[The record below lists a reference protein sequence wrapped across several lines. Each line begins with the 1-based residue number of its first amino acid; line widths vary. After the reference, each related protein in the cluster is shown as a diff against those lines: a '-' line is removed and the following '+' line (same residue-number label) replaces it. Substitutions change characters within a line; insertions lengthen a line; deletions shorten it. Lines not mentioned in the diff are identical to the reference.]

1 MKTKAKVKAIPDGYH
16 TVTPMIVVEGA
27 DKVIKFLNK
36 AFDAKELGRASRPDG
51 KIGHAEVRI
60 GDSKV
65 MISEAGGSKD
75 CVATPAN
82 LYVYVKD
89 VDATFRRALKAG
101 ATKVMEPADMFWG
114 DRWGAVKDQGGNSWS
129 IATHVEDVSPAEIN
143 KRAAAAFAN
152 QPAAA

>member
-1 MKTKAKVKAIPDGYH
+1 MKSKAKVKPIPDGYH

-27 DKVIKFLNK
+27 DKVIGFLEK
-36 AFDAKELGRASRPDG
+36 VFDAKELGRVSRPDG
-51 KIGHAEVRI
+51 KIGHAEVKV

-89 VDATFRRALKAG
+89 VDAAYKRALKAG
-101 ATKVMEPADMFWG
+101 ASKMVEPADMFWG
-114 DRWGAVKDQGGNSWS
+114 DRYGAVRDHGGNTWG
-129 IATHVEDVSPAEIN
+129 IATHVEDVTPAEIE
-143 KRAAAAFAN
+143 KRAAACMGG

>member
-1 MKTKAKVKAIPDGYH
+1 MKSKAKVKAIPDGYH

-27 DKVIKFLNK
+27 DKVIRFLEK
-36 AFDAKELGRASRPDG
+36 VFDAKELGRVSRPDG
-51 KIGHAEVRI
+51 KIGHAEVKV

-89 VDATFRRALKAG
+89 VDAAYKRALKAG
-101 ATKVMEPADMFWG
+101 ASKMMEPADMFWG
-114 DRWGAVKDQGGNSWS
+114 DRWGAVRDAAGNSWS
-129 IATHVEDVSPAEIN
+129 IATHVEDVTPAEIE
-143 KRAAAAFAN
+143 KRAAAMFAD
-152 QPAAA
+152 QTAAA

>member
-1 MKTKAKVKAIPDGYH
+1 MKSKAKVKPIPDGYH

-27 DKVIKFLNK
+27 DKVIRFLEK
-36 AFDAKELGRASRPDG
+36 VFDAKELGRVSRPDG
-51 KIGHAEVRI
+51 KIGHAEVKV

-89 VDATFRRALKAG
+89 VDAAYKRALKAG
-101 ATKVMEPADMFWG
+101 ASKMMEPADMFWG
-114 DRWGAVKDQGGNSWS
+114 DRWGAVRDAAGNSWS
-129 IATHVEDVSPAEIN
+129 IATHVEDVTPAEIE

-152 QPAAA
+152 RPAAA